1 MADRQHVSRVSFRW
15 LACVVILSLSAG
27 ACSDGDEH
35 RGYVIDQDT
44 NLGVPGDIVI
54 ARYMGGAAWSG
65 SACSRAETTVSAAD
79 GSFSFPLDDRAGT
92 ILAEAYVRG
101 YGRGART
108 RKAYLA
114 NQWIN
119 QWKIV
124 VLEWDEENTK
134 SKIARLEPE
143 VFYTE
148 ASAKRATGEDVN
160 VYVRKFNHTVAQ
172 RLQQLHI
179 IQADCGGPPKTTEG
193 LVPALEAMLVE
204 QIELGDSPSAI
215 KWTRDQLEIARLQG
229 RPN

>member
-1 MADRQHVSRVSFRW
+1 
-15 LACVVILSLSAG
+15 VVILSLSAG

-44 NLGVPGDIVI
+44 NLGIPGAIVI

-65 SACSRAETTVSAAD
+65 SGCNRAETTVSAAD
-79 GSFSFPLDDRAGT
+79 GSFSFPLDDRAGK
-92 ILAEAYVRG
+92 ILPEAYVRG

-114 NQWIN
+114 NRWIN

-124 VLEWDEENTK
+124 VLEWNEENTK
-134 SKIARLEPE
+134 SKIARVEPE

-160 VYVRKFNHTVAQ
+160 VYVRRFNHTVAQ

-179 IQADCGGPPKTTEG
+179 IQADCAGGPKTTEG
-193 LVPALEAMLVE
+193 LAPALEAMLAE
-204 QIELGDSPSAI
+204 QVELGDSPSAI
-215 KWTRDQLEIARLQG
+215 QLTKDSLKIAQIQG
-229 RPN
+229 RSK